1 MFIFQ
6 YNFICMKEMIM
17 KDMIILNS
25 QEIINIW
32 GQDDAI

>member
-1 MFIFQ
+1 
-6 YNFICMKEMIM
+6 MKEMIM

-32 GQDDAI
+32 AQDDAILY